1 MRVNF
6 YNPSINKAEL
16 VTNVFFVPL
25 VCRAKADIAI
35 LMDSSGSIEY
45 SGKGNY
51 QRMRTFVQRLISSF
65 AVGRRLAHIS
75 VTLFSTRPQLL
86 FGLNRYYSKYQM
98 MRAVGIAP
106 YIKAGTRTGRAID
119 FVRRR
124 VFRLRRR
131 RRRGRRQVLIVLTD
145 GRSSDNAKKESLKIK
160 KAGVDVITIGIG
172 KGYSQKELKDIA
184 SNSKTVFTSGF
195 RAMQRIAAL
204 VKRRACTSE
213 CQE

>member
-1 MRVNF
+1 MLGRAKTTCHLH
-6 YNPSINKAEL
+6 SL
-16 VTNVFFVPL
+16 FFFL

-45 SGKGNY
+45 YGKGNY

-98 MRAVGIAP
+98 MRAVGRAP
-106 YIKAGTRTGRAID
+106 YIKAGTMTGRAID

-124 VFRLRRR
+124 VFRLRGRRLRR
-131 RRRGRRQVLIVLTD
+131 RRPVLIVLTD
-145 GRSSDNAKKESLKIK
+145 GRSSDNAKKASLRIR
-160 KAGVDVITIGIG
+160 KAGVDVIAIGIG
-172 KGYSQKELKDIA
+172 KGYSQKELRGIA
-184 SNSKTVFTSGF
+184 SSSKTVFTSGF
-195 RAMQRIAAL
+195 RTMHRIAAM
-204 VKRRACTSE
+204 VKRRACISKY
-213 CQE
+213 C